1 MCSANSHR
9 QNGISV
15 PGLKRRLGYSSLS
28 LSLSLFIWFSLFPSF
43 LAISLRVRTE
53 HAMSF
58 SPTLLAVFFH
68 SLPLTH
74 MRAFHEHC
82 KEKEG
87 KCKETDKRFAAGKT
101 YTMGG
106 KRKGRDWQL
115 QGAKGRTNGGDTTRE
130 SAERSLARSTLE
142 PSLYV
147 VVVVVVEKTFTS

>member
-115 QGAKGRTNGGDTTRE
+115 
-130 SAERSLARSTLE
+130 
-142 PSLYV
+142 
-147 VVVVVVEKTFTS
+147 

>member
-58 SPTLLAVFFH
+58 SPTLLAVFFIR
-68 SLPLTH
+68 SLSLTC
-74 MRAFHEHC
+74 ALFT
-82 KEKEG
+82 KIV
-87 KCKETDKRFAAGKT
+87 
-101 YTMGG
+101 
-106 KRKGRDWQL
+106 KRKRENVRRQIRDSL
-115 QGAKGRTNGGDTTRE
+115 QEKRTRWEE
-130 SAERSLARSTLE
+130 SGKEEIGNCRGQRDGQMEEIRRGNPLSVRSLA
-142 PSLYV
+142 PHWSLL
-147 VVVVVVEKTFTS
+147 FLLL